1 MDKFAEQLFGRPDK
15 SRDKDGP
22 GLMEGIAK
30 TFVKSAASRAMGAAS
45 GQRGRGGGF
54 DHEDFRALGGFVLE
68 MLNGDEA
75 ERLRK
80 KQKKRRH
87 SERETDRDMARDGG
101 QDAGFGDGTEKRK
114 RRRGH
119 KLSGS
124 PLHVTFAEPLQDYDY
139 PPVRKRHRRRREEI
153 PEPEPEP
160 RRSSRHHRRRR
171 SHEDRRSRRRHHDRH
186 RIDLRSLRTELEGMS
201 STIIGLN
208 ARSASHRDCDFYDKF
223 VRKGSRLQEAIGS
236 TLGQIRELDL
246 PDEDEER
253 RERKRRRR
261 ERERERERERRW

>member
-15 SRDKDGP
+15 DAKYSAKDGP
-22 GLMEGIAK
+22 GLVEGMAR

-54 DHEDFRALGGFVLE
+54 DHDDFRALGGFVLE

-80 KQKKRRH
+80 KAKKRRH
-87 SERETDRDMARDGG
+87 SERETDRDGTRDGG
-101 QDAGFGDGTEKRK
+101 QDASFEYGNEKRK

-124 PLHVTFAEPLQDYDY
+124 PLHDFDY
-139 PPVRKRHRRRREEI
+139 PPVRKRHRRREQVPDPDPD
-153 PEPEPEP
+153 PEPHRS
-160 RRSSRHHRRRR
+160 RRHRRHR
-171 SHEDRRSRRRHHDRH
+171 SHEDRRPRRRHHH
-186 RIDLRSLRTELEGMS
+186 RNSRVDLRSLKAELEGMS

-208 ARSASHRDCDFYDKF
+208 ARSATHRDCDFYDKF
-223 VRKGSRLQEAIGS
+223 VRKGSRLQDAIGS
-236 TLGQIRELDL
+236 TLGQIRELGD

-261 ERERERERERRW
+261 ERRR